1 MKLWNVAL
9 PIFKYFPGNSS
20 TCNSESLS
28 FDIKNWPILNIV
40 IAYYGSLL
48 YNVVLFWRLVSGCAI
63 LIFCNAVF
71 KLVIMNKHFEIHLT
85 LRKERSDL
93 ASKKTEVN
101 FVRERECVCSKHVM
115 SLYVTL
121 IKTQLIMKLINNN
134 TLISTI
140 KNSLILK

>member
-40 IAYYGSLL
+40 IAYYGSLP
-48 YNVVLFWRLVSGCAI
+48 YKVVLFWRLVSGCAI

-93 ASKKTEVN
+93 ASKKTE
-101 FVRERECVCSKHVM
+101 RERVCVF
-115 SLYVTL
+115 
-121 IKTQLIMKLINNN
+121 KTRDVIVCYFNQNATDYEAN
-134 TLISTI
+134 
-140 KNSLILK
+140 

>member
-1 MKLWNVAL
+1 MKFWNVAL

-40 IAYYGSLL
+40 IAYYGSL
-48 YNVVLFWRLVSGCAI
+48 YNVALFWRYR
-63 LIFCNAVF
+63 
-71 KLVIMNKHFEIHLT
+71 KKKKKKNKHFEIHLT

-93 ASKKTEVN
+93 ASKKTELN